1 MPHIL
6 RLAGSAALSS
16 FRLDKLTASL
26 ARTPLARTRIATR
39 YWHFVMLSRLLLD
52 DEAERLNRVLAYGSP
67 AAAVD
72 GAMLLVVPRL
82 GTISLGRA
90 AISLGIADWTR

>member
-26 ARTPLARTRIATR
+26 ARTPLAGTRIATR
-39 YWHFVMLSRLLLD
+39 YWHFVDKLVLPLLD
-52 DEAERLNRVLAYGSP
+52 DERKIESCTAYGSP
-67 AAAVD
+67 
-72 GAMLLVVPRL
+72 RL
-82 GTISLGRA
+82 P
-90 AISLGIADWTR
+90 